1 MLYHIYCNE
10 TEICVES
17 TTPNRTDTEGGY
29 FTHSPTDGKVR
40 LVEISEMPGD
50 KREEF
55 KRRHKFFNT
64 NNIWVNLRSL
74 KKLMDTTG
82 ILSSFIFSHCIRYP
96 RQNQCL
102 GWCHFYLN
110 SNFSCF
116 LLRSERQRLDCLF
129 CNLRLLWAPW

>member
-40 LVEISEMPGD
+40 LVEISEMPAD

-74 KKLMDTTG
+74 KKLMDTTD
-82 ILSSFIFSHCIRYP
+82 IRDRINVSVSVVCALSSIFYVLCSR
-96 RQNQCL
+96 N
-102 GWCHFYLN
+102 
-110 SNFSCF
+110 
-116 LLRSERQRLDCLF
+116 ERQKLDCLF
-129 CNLRLLWAPW
+129 CNLKLLWAPL